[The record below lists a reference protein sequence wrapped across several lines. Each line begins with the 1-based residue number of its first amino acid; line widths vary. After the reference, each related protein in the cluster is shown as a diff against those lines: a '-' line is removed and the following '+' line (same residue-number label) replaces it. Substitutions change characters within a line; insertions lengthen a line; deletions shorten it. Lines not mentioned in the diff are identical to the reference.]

1 MNARPSLFNADNMTR
16 TVFLATLLFT
26 TSLNA
31 QTWLPAET
39 QAGIAELQAVAAR
52 QPDATKLTLQTQGK
66 YPSAM
71 MHGRCMVG
79 FLGKVNDS
87 FDRAAWDATI
97 FHVGARVGHVL
108 SFRVDVFHLDEVR
121 NAPGLEYAELAGKAK
136 PTLDKLVK
144 SIHADSV
151 QQGIYLPQPYT
162 GDGVLIGVLD
172 WGFDYTHPMFYDTA
186 MAASRVRAAWD
197 QFRQIG
203 PAPANFGY
211 GAEFTN
217 TADLLAAES
226 DTANIYSFATHG
238 SHVAGIAGGGGAGT
252 NYRGVAFDAQYLFCT
267 FLVDAAAA
275 MDGLAWMQQT
285 AQQDGKRLVVN
296 MSWGL
301 YYMGTLDGH
310 SLLSQFLDGLSDEGV
325 TFVSSGGNNGGVNF
339 HIKKD
344 FSGDTLRSR
353 VQFYSYSANPN
364 MWGQSITMWG
374 EEGGS
379 FSAGFSVLN
388 SNYQPLQES
397 PWYHTATQPAYLDS
411 LLVQGND
418 TIFFNL
424 ACDASNP
431 LNNRPH
437 FRLRIKNTNT
447 ALIILFRATAPSG
460 SVHFWNVTELSND
473 VGNWGQAFLSGQT
486 GWTAGDAL
494 YGIGEPTCAES
505 VISVAACSSDYFT
518 SGGQLVSGAIAS
530 FSSTGPTLDE
540 RIKPDITAPGNNVAS
555 SISSFTD
562 NGYTAVANVP
572 FMGRTYPFARFSGT
586 SMSSPAVAGAV
597 ALMLEADPTLT
608 PAQIKDIIKT
618 TALTDNQTGM
628 VPAQGDTRWG
638 MGKLNAYH
646 AVTKVLGVTGINEKI
661 AENMAIWPSPTGATV
676 YVAVPFNTNKTKLIA
691 TDAMGRNV
699 PVESSVSQGV
709 LALDISRWASG
720 VYFLRMEH
728 DGRVAVGKVVKE

>member
-1 MNARPSLFNADNMTR
+1 MNELRCPTHRHMTR
-16 TVFLATLLFT
+16 HIVLAALLLPT
-26 TSLNA
+26 ALLA
-31 QTWLPAET
+31 QTWFPAET
-39 QAGIAELQAVAAR
+39 QAAISELQAAVAL
-52 QPDATKLTLQTQGK
+52 QPDAGKLTLQTQGK
-66 YPSAM
+66 YPTAM
-71 MHGRCMVG
+71 MRGRCMVG
-79 FLGKVNDS
+79 FLGKVNDT
-87 FDRAAWDATI
+87 FDAAAWDENV
-97 FHVGARVGHVL
+97 FHVGARAGHVL
-108 SFRVDVFHLDEVR
+108 SFRVDAYHLSEVL
-121 NAPGLEYAELAGKAK
+121 NAPGLTYAELAGKAK

-151 QQGIYLPQPYT
+151 QQGINLPQPYT
-162 GDGVLIGVLD
+162 GDGVLIGILD

-186 MAASRVRAAWD
+186 MTASRVRAAWD
-197 QFRQIG
+197 QFRQAG

-217 TADLLAAES
+217 TPDLMAAQS

-238 SHVAGIAGGGGAGT
+238 THVAGIAGGGGAGT
-252 NYRGVAFDAQYLFCT
+252 IYRGVAFDAQYLFCT

-275 MDGLAWMQQT
+275 MDGLSWMQQM

-310 SLLSQFLDGLSDEGV
+310 SLLSQFLDGLSEEGV
-325 TFVSSGGNNGGVNF
+325 TFVSSAGNNGNVNF
-339 HIKKD
+339 HIKKE
-344 FSGDTLRSR
+344 FTGDTLRSR
-353 VQFYSYSANPN
+353 VQFYPYSANPS
-364 MWGQSITMWG
+364 MWGQSISMWG
-374 EEGGS
+374 DEGGS
-379 FSAGFSVLN
+379 FSAGFTVMNN
-388 SNYQPLQES
+388 SSQPLQQT

-411 LLVQGND
+411 FLVQGND

-437 FRLRIKNTNT
+437 FRLRIKNIDTS
-447 ALIILFRATAPSG
+447 LPILFQATAASG
-460 SVHFWNVTELSND
+460 TVHFWNVTELSND
-473 VGNWGQAFLSGQT
+473 VGNWGQAFLGGQP

-505 VISVAACSSDYFT
+505 VITVAACSSDYVS
-518 SGGQLVSGAIAS
+518 SGGQTVQGAIAS

-562 NGYTAVANVP
+562 NSYTSILNVP

-586 SMSSPAVAGAV
+586 SMSSPAVVGAV

-608 PAQIKDIIKT
+608 PAQIKQFIKT
-618 TALTDNQTGM
+618 TALTDNQTG
-628 VPAQGDTRWG
+628 VIPTEDSTRWG

-646 AVTKVLGVTGINEKI
+646 AVTEVLGVTEVREPGSNKLG
-661 AENMAIWPSPTGATV
+661 IWPNPANHSVQVISPFRDDRTALV
-676 YVAVPFNTNKTKLIA
+676 V
-691 TDAMGRNV
+691 TDATGRKM
-699 PVESSVSQGV
+699 PTPSSSHDGV
-709 LALDISRWASG
+709 FILNTSGWASG
-720 VYFLRMEH
+720 VYFLCSELNGQR
-728 DGRVAVGKVVKE
+728 ALGKVVKQ